1 MELDIKELKRI
12 DGEIVQ
18 LIPVAI
24 SELKEL
30 LSRELNHIK
39 YTNQKIEDLEGE
51 VIFHQHKVELINKL
65 LKKEEE

>member
-1 MELDIKELKRI
+1 MELDIKELRRI